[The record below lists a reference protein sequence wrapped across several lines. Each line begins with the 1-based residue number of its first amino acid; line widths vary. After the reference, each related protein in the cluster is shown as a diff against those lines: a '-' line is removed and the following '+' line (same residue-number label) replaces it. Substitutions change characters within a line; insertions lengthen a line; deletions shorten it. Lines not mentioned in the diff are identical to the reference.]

1 MALITLT
8 ANCGV
13 MDDWFVAKGQSV
25 SWRQTPKRGDIVF
38 FDFSGKHTSRTH
50 VGIVEKVNADG
61 SITTIEGNTS
71 VTSNDNGGA
80 VMRRTRWPYQVTRYG
95 RPSYASTAEMEGYMQ
110 LAAEQIGVTEY
121 PSGTNYVK
129 YNDWYYGK
137 GKVSAPWCAVFVCW
151 VFLSGNKA
159 SGTTSSTS
167 TVMITT
173 GGSKVTITL
182 NTLKRGSKGAQV
194 KALQRMLYA
203 RLGSTYGSIDG
214 EFGPVT
220 EKGVIR
226 VQKQLGLSADGI
238 VGKNTWTAL
247 LTQME

>member
-1 MALITLT
+1 MGLVVLT

-13 MDDWFVAKGQSV
+13 MDDWFVKKGQGV

-38 FDFSGKHTSRTH
+38 FDFNGKHTKRTH

-61 SITTIEGNTS
+61 SLTTIEGNTS
-71 VTSNDNGGA
+71 VSSNDNGGA

-95 RPSYASTAEMEGYMQ
+95 RPAYASTAEMESYMQ

-121 PSGTNYVK
+121 PSGSNKVK
-129 YNDWYYGK
+129 YNTWYYGK
-137 GKVSAPWCAVFVCW
+137 TVSGSAYPWCAVFVCW

-159 SGTTSSTS
+159 SGKATITTT
-167 TVMITT
+167 TT

-182 NTLKRGSKGAQV
+182 NTLKRGSTGAQV

-214 EFGPVT
+214 EFGPTT

-226 VQKQLGLSADGI
+226 VQKQLGLSADGV